1 MPHDLCVQLVPL
13 FQDLSGEDQLNI
25 QRSTRFRTFHKGDIV
40 FSQHSDPQ
48 LSIVARGSMKVYRVA
63 SNGRE
68 QLLRVIEPG
77 GYEGESQL
85 FGASN
90 QNLYG
95 QALTDTMVCV
105 LLRRDFM
112 RLLDAHPQLSVQ
124 LLSTIA
130 GKMAKVEEQAQFL
143 TMGRVEERLASY
155 LLDLSKSAGGSQRV
169 RIPMTMKELA
179 SFLGTTPETLSRKFR
194 YLEDRRII
202 ARQRRDVVILSSR
215 QLEEM

>member
-1 MPHDLCVQLVPL
+1 MPQDLCVQLVPL

-25 QRSTRFRTFHKGDIV
+25 QRSTKFRTFHKGDIV
-40 FSQHSDPQ
+40 FSPHSDYQ
-48 LSIVARGSMKVYRVA
+48 LSIVARGSMKVYRITA
-63 SNGRE
+63 NGRE

-95 QALTDTMVCV
+95 EALADTMVCA

-112 RLLDAHPQLSVQ
+112 RLLDAHPQLSIR

-130 GKMAKVEEQAQFL
+130 SKMVRVEEQTQFL

-155 LLDLSKSAGGSQRV
+155 LLDLSKSAGGSRRV

-179 SFLGTTPETLSRKFR
+179 SYLGTTPETLSRKLR

-202 ARQRRDVVILSSR
+202 ARQRRDVVILSSQ
-215 QLEEM
+215 QLEEI

>member
-1 MPHDLCVQLVPL
+1 MPQDLCVQLVPL
-13 FQDLSGEDQLNI
+13 FQDLSGEDRLNI
-25 QRSTRFRTFHKGDIV
+25 QRSTKFRTFHKGDIV
-40 FSQHSDPQ
+40 FSPHSDSQ
-48 LSIVARGSMKVYRVA
+48 LSIVARGSMKVYRITA
-63 SNGRE
+63 NGRE

-95 QALTDTMVCV
+95 EALADTMVCV

-112 RLLDAHPQLSVQ
+112 RLLDAHPQLSIR

-130 GKMAKVEEQAQFL
+130 SKMARVEEQTQFL

-155 LLDLSKSAGGSQRV
+155 LLDLSKSAGGSRRV

-179 SFLGTTPETLSRKFR
+179 SYLGTTPETLSRKLR

-202 ARQRRDVVILSSR
+202 ARQRRDVVILSSQ
-215 QLEEM
+215 QLEEI